1 MAAEKRN
8 KDLLVGAVIGGV
20 LGAVTALLFAPKSGR
35 ELRADLKEGYHQV
48 SEKTQQI
55 AGDVAEKSKRIVS
68 AVSEKAQTAAESIGR
83 TTSEMA
89 GKAKQAAA
97 QVGQEVKSWR
107 SSKPEN
113 GTDDVAAAE
122 ASIAATTVE
131 REEH

>member
-1 MAAEKRN
+1 MASEKRN

-20 LGAVTALLFAPKSGR
+20 LGAVTALLFAPKSRR
-35 ELRADLKEGYHQV
+35 ELRSDLKEGYHQV

-55 AGDVAEKSKRIVS
+55 AGDVAEKLKRIVS

-83 TTSEMA
+83 TKSEMA
-89 GKAKQAAA
+89 GKAKLAAA
-97 QVGQEVKSWR
+97 QVGQEVKSWH

-113 GTDDVAAAE
+113 ATDDVAAAE
-122 ASIAATTVE
+122 ASIATTTVE

>member
-20 LGAVTALLFAPKSGR
+20 LGAVTALLFAPKSGC

-55 AGDVAEKSKRIVS
+55 AGDVAEKSKQVAVQVS
-68 AVSEKAQTAAESIGR
+68 
-83 TTSEMA
+83 
-89 GKAKQAAA
+89 
-97 QVGQEVKSWR
+97 QEVKSWR
-107 SSKPEN
+107 SGKSEN
-113 GTDDVAAAE
+113 GTAEVAAAE